1 MRNGNKKKHYL
12 FKRLIVVAFSIVLVF
27 KLANS
32 DDENAK
38 KISSLVK
45 LSGKLMEKGKEY
57 TLPALLTGVWVFLRM
72 MDVLN
77 TFSIEELNTL
87 KNQAQDIMGFNLFE
101 V

>member
-32 DDENAK
+32 DDENTK

-45 LSGKLMEKGKEY
+45 FSGKLMEKGKEY
-57 TLPALLTGVWVFLRM
+57 TLPALLTGVWVLRV

-77 TFSIEELNTL
+77 TFSIKELNTL
-87 KNQAQDIMGFNLFE
+87 KNQSQDIMGFNLFE